1 MRFSEINQPF
11 DVERVDHFVQWA
23 IQKLGIERPYPQI
36 ELSTDHHRAST
47 HHHTGANSSD
57 NKIWVYIKNRNMVDI
72 LRTVFHELVHTKQ
85 RQLGLVTNADSY
97 AGSPI
102 ESQADILAG
111 MYMKLYG
118 KDNKS
123 IFE

>member
-1 MRFSEINQPF
+1 MRFSEINESFYIEQ
-11 DVERVDHFVQWA
+11 VGQFVSWA
-23 IQKLGIERPYPQI
+23 IQKLGIVEPYPEI
-36 ELSTDHHRAST
+36 ELSTDHDRAST
-47 HHHTGANSSD
+47 YHHTGANSDD

-85 RQLGLVTNADSY
+85 RQLGLVTDADSY
-97 AGSPI
+97 TGSPI

-118 KDNKS
+118 KNNKS